1 MHETI
6 DEFFEQIRDKNL
18 ALAEIEEE
26 QIYQMVCKIIDE
38 NLNLSKNFIFQ
49 ATAKYKA
56 LVKRL
61 KKIVS
66 KALKYI
72 IQTLIYSDF
81 SIEGTEIE
89 FGKNG
94 KYKPITLELDDG
106 KRVEITGKIDRID
119 TATRRRTVN
128 I

>member
-6 DEFFEQIRDKNL
+6 YEFFVQVREQKL
-18 ALAEIEEE
+18 PLAEIEEE